1 MTVKMY
7 TVFDRVSNEAGPVQ
21 LCKNDAVASR
31 MFVGMMKKD
40 TINPSDYLLHCIG
53 TFDTETMNIEK
64 DFYVV
69 SLDTYGEIEA

>member
-7 TVFDRVSNEAGPVQ
+7 TVFDRISQEAGPIQ

-31 MFVGMMKKD
+31 MFVGMMQKD
-40 TINPSDYLLHCIG
+40 TINSSDYLLHCVG
-53 TFDTETMNIEK
+53 TFDTETMDVVK

-69 SLDTYGEIEA
+69 PLDAYGEIEA